1 MDWKKM
7 KWNENDEMDEMDEM
21 DRERESFFF
30 FGKYKVSG
38 DPDFHFIFSA

>member
-1 MDWKKM
+1 M

-21 DRERESFFF
+21 DRKNR
-30 FGKYKVSG
+30 KYKVSG